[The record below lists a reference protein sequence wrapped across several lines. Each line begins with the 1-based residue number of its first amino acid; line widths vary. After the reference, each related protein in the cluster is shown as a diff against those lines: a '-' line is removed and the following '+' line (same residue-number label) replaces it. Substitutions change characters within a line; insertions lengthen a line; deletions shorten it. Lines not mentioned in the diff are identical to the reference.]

1 MRISRTTVTYSG
13 SGRLLK
19 IFRIITFSH
28 YLEPSVH
35 LFDQLNISIFK
46 KIVIQRIV
54 LQMFK
59 QQTGRVPV
67 LIDNIFAINDE
78 YHNCNTRQSKNLHTQ
93 IGNQEL
99 VYNLFS
105 FHGINI
111 WNHLSHK
118 NSSDVSY
125 ACFKNL
131 VKKYL
136 QFYDIPYRVY

>member
-1 MRISRTTVTYSG
+1 
-13 SGRLLK
+13 
-19 IFRIITFSH
+19 
-28 YLEPSVH
+28 
-35 LFDQLNISIFK
+35 
-46 KIVIQRIV
+46 
-54 LQMFK
+54 MFK

-67 LIDNIFAINDE
+67 PIDNLFAINNE
-78 YHNCNTRQSKNLHTQ
+78 YHNYNTRLSKNLHTQ

-111 WNHLSHK
+111 LNHLSQK
-118 NSSDVSY
+118 IYSVLSY

-136 QFYDIPYRVY
+136 QFNDIPYRVS